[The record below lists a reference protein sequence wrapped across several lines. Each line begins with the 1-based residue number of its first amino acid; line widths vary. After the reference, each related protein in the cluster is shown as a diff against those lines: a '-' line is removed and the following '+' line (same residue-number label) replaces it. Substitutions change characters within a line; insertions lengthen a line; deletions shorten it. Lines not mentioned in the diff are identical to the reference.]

1 MIAAG
6 PAPDTRMSDETVT
19 DLLERLSSGRVDAA
33 WNEFLAQYTPLIRHV
48 IKQHGADADR
58 ADEYFAHVCGAL
70 SDDGC
75 RRLRSYRPEGP
86 ARFRTWLVAV
96 VSNLCVDWR
105 RKAHGRSR
113 LPRSVSH
120 LPELEQ
126 QVYRCIYLHRMSRAQ
141 CTRELV
147 PRFPGLTDATVAEIN
162 GRLFALLTPQ
172 QRWQLSVRNPPLQP
186 ITCSGESGEHDPACR
201 VAASTPGPD
210 ELAADLQVR
219 QQLHDAL
226 SRLPADQR
234 LLLRLRYE
242 QNLTLAEVAR
252 LTGQPDLFRTN
263 RHIQG
268 ALARLAD
275 LMGSDPPPVDRK
287 SP

>member
-1 MIAAG
+1 
-6 PAPDTRMSDETVT
+6 MSDETVT
-19 DLLERLSSGRVDAA
+19 DLLERLSSGRVDTA
-33 WNEFLAQYTPLIRHV
+33 WNEFIAQYASLIRHV
-48 IKQHGADADR
+48 IRRHGTADDR
-58 ADEYFAHVCGAL
+58 ADECFAHVCGAL
-70 SDDGC
+70 SDDGY
-75 RRLRSYRPEGP
+75 RRLRRFRSDGP

-105 RKAHGRSR
+105 RKEHGRSR

-147 PRFPGLTDATVAEIN
+147 TGFPGLNEAAVGDIN
-162 GRLFALLTPQ
+162 ARLFALLTPQ
-172 QRWQLSVRNPPLQP
+172 QRWQLSVRDPPLQP
-186 ITCSGESGEHDPACR
+186 ITGSGESGENDLACR
-201 VAASTPGPD
+201 IATSAPGPD
-210 ELAADLQVR
+210 ELASDLQER

-252 LTGQPDLFRTN
+252 LTGQPDLFRAN
-263 RHIQG
+263 RRIQG

-275 LMGSDPPPVDRK
+275 LMGGDPPPIDRK